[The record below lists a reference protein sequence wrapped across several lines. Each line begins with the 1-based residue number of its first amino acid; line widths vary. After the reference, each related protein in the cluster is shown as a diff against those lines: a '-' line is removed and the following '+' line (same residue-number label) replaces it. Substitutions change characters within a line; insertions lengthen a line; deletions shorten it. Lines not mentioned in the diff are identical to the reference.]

1 MYKIYLRDPF
11 LFLFYLAQ
19 FYVLFILLF
28 FNFISINNHMVNVRN
43 RNTEQF
49 PLSASPHPLTLEQ
62 VLVLLDLKYYLDQ
75 FRLRQKNMSS

>member
-1 MYKIYLRDPF
+1 
-11 LFLFYLAQ
+11 
-19 FYVLFILLF
+19 
-28 FNFISINNHMVNVRN
+28 MVNVRN